1 MRLSAPEPLNGEH
14 DVSQF
19 SCGKES
25 MDHWLKHIALKSQVA
40 GGAKTYVTTDN
51 GRVVGYY
58 SLSAGSVSREETT
71 GRFRRNMPEPIPVV
85 LLGRLAVDKQYQKS
99 GIARGLMR
107 DAAFRVMD
115 AAETVGIRGILVH
128 ALDDDAR
135 DFYMALGFDPSPID
149 PHTLFIT
156 VQDIQKAIEG

>member
-1 MRLSAPEPLNGEH
+1 MPLSAPEPLTGEH

-25 MDHWLKHIALKSQVA
+25 MDHWLKHIALKSQAA
-40 GGAKTYVTTDN
+40 GGAKTYVTTVN

-58 SLSAGSVSREETT
+58 SLSAGSVSRKETT
-71 GRFRRNMPEPIPVV
+71 GRFRRNMPEPIPVI
-85 LLGRLAVDKQYQKS
+85 LLGRLAVDQQYQKQ

-107 DAAFRVMD
+107 DAAFRVME

-128 ALDDDAR
+128 ALDDDAK
-135 DFYMALGFDPSPID
+135 DFYTALGFEFSPLD
-149 PHTLFIT
+149 THTLFMTI
-156 VQDIQKAIEG
+156 QDIRKAVEQ

>member
-1 MRLSAPEPLNGEH
+1 
-14 DVSQF
+14 
-19 SCGKES
+19 
-25 MDHWLKHIALKSQVA
+25 MDHWLKHVALKSQA
-40 GGAKTYVTTDN
+40 GGAKTYVTADN

-58 SLSAGSVSREETT
+58 SLSAGSVSRKETN

-85 LLGRLAVDKQYQKS
+85 LLGRLAVDQQFQKQ

-107 DAAFRVMD
+107 DAAYRVLE

-135 DFYMALGFDPSPID
+135 DFYRALGFEASPLD
-149 PHTLFIT
+149 THSLFIAL
-156 VQDIQKAIEG
+156 QDIQKAVERDGDS